1 MSTAWTRASGN
12 RRESLRISPVSMR
25 RVSPSKRQRVTIQWT

>member
-12 RRESLRISPVSMR
+12 RRESFRIRPVSIR
-25 RVSPSKRQRVTIQWT
+25 SVSPSKRQRVTIQWM